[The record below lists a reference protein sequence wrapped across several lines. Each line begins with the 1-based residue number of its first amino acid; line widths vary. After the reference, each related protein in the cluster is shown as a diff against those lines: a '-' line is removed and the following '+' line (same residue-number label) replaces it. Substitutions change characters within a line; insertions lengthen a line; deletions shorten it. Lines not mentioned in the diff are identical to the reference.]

1 MMTEETTY
9 RYFKRDISWLS
20 FNFRVLMEAAD
31 KSLPVSERINFIAIY
46 TSNLEEFYRI
56 RVAEHKAASAS
67 RRQIDESVEEANS
80 LIDDITREVDRQLE
94 FRVKVFEHEIL
105 PALEA
110 EKVVFCQD
118 SEVRDC
124 HRKFVNSCFND
135 EIFPYL
141 QPVPLDKGNIN
152 VFLRGNRLYMALRMH
167 KRLADGGVD
176 PRPVYYMMKMPY
188 THVPRFIELPPS
200 NGMRFVMFMED
211 IIKACVGKMF
221 PGYIVE
227 CGYCFKISR
236 DADLLVDESVAGSE
250 MVNELRS
257 QLKKRK
263 MGAVC
268 RFVYDRHMPHSMLE
282 HLVAMFGIK
291 PDELVQGDK
300 HLNLE
305 DLSRFPRQGLQSV
318 EATRPKPFHLRR
330 MVVCHSVLDCIRQGD
345 VMLHYPYHSFEHFLD
360 FLAEASTDP
369 MVSDIMVTQYRVAE
383 DSAVISALQAAARN
397 GKNVTVFVELKAR
410 FDEENNITSSEM
422 LRQAGVDI
430 IPCIPGLKV
439 HAKVALVLRRA
450 ACGAGGDGYAYIGT
464 GNFNEKTAKQYADCG
479 LFTADPAIVG
489 DLRKLFALLKGEV
502 SDPVFDKLLVTRFNL
517 LPTLK
522 AMIEHEKDLV
532 RSGRRGRIVL
542 KMNAIQDEAMIDE
555 LYRASEAGVEIDLIV
570 RGICCLVP
578 GQPYSRNIR
587 VTRIVDTFLEH
598 ARVWY
603 FGNDGQ
609 PRMFIGSPDW
619 MKRNL
624 YKRIEAVV
632 PVEDEA
638 VKDELATMLSIQLAD
653 NVKGC
658 FVDEHLDNVR
668 KPQDGG
674 RRVRAQYAFYDY
686 LKSRNG

>member
-1 MMTEETTY
+1 MTDETSY
-9 RYFKRDISWLS
+9 KYFKRDISWLS

-31 KSLPVSERINFIAIY
+31 RSLPVSERINFISIY

-56 RVAEHKAASAS
+56 RVAEHKAASAA
-67 RRQIDESVEEANS
+67 RRQLEESVEEANS
-80 LIDDITREVDRQLE
+80 LIDDIAREVDRQLE
-94 FRVKVFEHEIL
+94 FRIKVFEHEIL
-105 PALEA
+105 PDLEA

-118 SEVRDC
+118 SEVREF
-124 HRKFVNSCFND
+124 HRKFLNSCFNE

-152 VFLRGNRLYMALRMH
+152 VFLRGNRLYMALRMY
-167 KRLADGGVD
+167 KRLDGGGVGSK
-176 PRPVYYMMKMPY
+176 PVYYMMKMPY
-188 THVPRFIELPPS
+188 THVPRFIELPPC

-257 QLKKRK
+257 KLKKRK

-268 RFVYDRHMPHSMLE
+268 RFVYDRQMPHSMLE
-282 HLVAMFGIK
+282 HLIAMFGIK

-305 DLSRFPRQGLQSV
+305 DLSRFPRQGLPSV
-318 EATRPKPFHLRR
+318 DATRPRPFHLNRL
-330 MVVCHSVLDCIRQGD
+330 VACHSVLGSISRGD
-345 VMLHYPYHSFEHFLD
+345 IMLHYPYHTFEHFLD
-360 FLAEASTDP
+360 FLNEAATDP
-369 MVSDIMVTQYRVAE
+369 SVSDIMVTQYRVAE
-383 DSAVISALQAAARN
+383 DSAVISALQAAARG

-410 FDEENNITSSEM
+410 FDEENNIASSEM

-439 HAKVALVLRRA
+439 HAKVALVLHRQ
-450 ACGAGGDGYAYIGT
+450 AGGGSGGYAYIGT
-464 GNFNEKTAKQYADCG
+464 GNFNERTAKQYADCG
-479 LFTADPAIVG
+479 LFTADASIVG
-489 DLRKLFALLKGEV
+489 DLRKLFALLKGEM

-517 LPTLK
+517 LTELK
-522 AMIEHEKDLV
+522 RMIEHEKQLAL
-532 RSGRRGRIVL
+532 SGRRGRIVL

-578 GQPYSRNIR
+578 GQPFSRNIR

-609 PRMFIGSPDW
+609 PRVFIGSPDW

-638 VKDELATMLSIQLAD
+638 INEELATMLRLQLSD

-658 FVDEHLDNVR
+658 FVDDRLANVR
-668 KPQDGG
+668 KASDDG
-674 RRVRAQYAFYDY
+674 RRVRAQYDFYEY
-686 LKSRNG
+686 LKGRNR